1 MGNVSFSSKSSY
13 MVNIGLIDK
22 LCGCFLSVQ
31 GPVDENPKMA
41 TFLQH
46 ATGLLH
52 GMCTLCL
59 AVTGR

>member
-1 MGNVSFSSKSSY
+1 

>member
-1 MGNVSFSSKSSY
+1 M
-13 MVNIGLIDK
+13 GLIDT
-22 LCGCFLSVQ
+22 LHACFLSVQ

-46 ATGLLH
+46 AAGLLH
-52 GMCTLCL
+52 GMCTLCF